1 MMCHEEDER
10 LWCIIMKFLE
20 VLENVFVVLI
30 VTSPKTRHDNWCTI
44 DIPDYNTSCRVKHVA
59 AQQE

>member
-30 VTSPKTRHDNWCTI
+30 VTSPKTRHENWCTI
-44 DIPDYNTSCRVKHVA
+44 DIPD
-59 AQQE
+59 